1 MKKLILTVFF
11 SVLYLTSASADM
23 GVNVGVSGQ
32 AGVFTASGKE
42 TNPTTSADVATGSEH
57 GEAAWASV
65 FAEVSIGDRFMLG
78 IDYVPESLET
88 ESVESVRKQ
97 TGVASA
103 VTRTENK
110 VQVDFEDYTTY
121 YAAVMITDNLYA
133 KVGAATVEVITNENL
148 GTGSKYGNT
157 DLDGTM
163 FGVGYHKVMDNGIF
177 FRAEGSYVSFDS
189 ATVKSTG
196 NADRSITLNK
206 LDGVSGKLSLGKSF

>member
-121 YAAVMITDNLYA
+121 YAAMMVTDNLFV

-163 FGVGYHKVMDNGIF
+163 FGVGYHKVMDNGVF
-177 FRAEGSYVSFDS
+177 FRFEGNYLDFGS
-189 ATVKSTG
+189 ASQTNTN
-196 NADRSITLNK
+196 NANRKIELTS
-206 LDGVSGKLSLGKSF
+206 LDGISGKISLGKTF

>member
-65 FAEVSIGDRFMLG
+65 FAEVSVGDRFMLG

-121 YAAVMITDNLYA
+121 YAAMMVTDNLFV

-148 GTGSKYGNT
+148 GTGSKYGNA
-157 DLDGTM
+157 DIFGGVI
-163 FGVGYHKVMDNGIF
+163 GVGMS
-177 FRAEGSYVSFDS
+177 EGPVRFELVYTDYEDVSLTS
-189 ATVKSTG
+189 SVART
-196 NADRSITLNK
+196 
-206 LDGVSGKLSLGKSF
+206 GVSPNNKIEAELDSVALKLSYAF